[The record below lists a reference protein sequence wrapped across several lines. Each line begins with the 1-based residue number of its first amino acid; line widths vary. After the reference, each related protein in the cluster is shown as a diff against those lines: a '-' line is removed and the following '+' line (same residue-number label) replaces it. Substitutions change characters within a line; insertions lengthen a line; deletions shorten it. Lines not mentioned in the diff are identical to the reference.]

1 MSKIEAGQL
10 QLTENCFDLHQLIY
24 SIRDMLALK
33 ALEKGIDLRVEQD
46 ISVPRYVYGDESEQ
60 VIANALKYLVDN
72 FELEAI
78 ANLTQT

>member
-1 MSKIEAGQL
+1 
-10 QLTENCFDLHQLIY
+10 
-24 SIRDMLALK
+24 MLALK